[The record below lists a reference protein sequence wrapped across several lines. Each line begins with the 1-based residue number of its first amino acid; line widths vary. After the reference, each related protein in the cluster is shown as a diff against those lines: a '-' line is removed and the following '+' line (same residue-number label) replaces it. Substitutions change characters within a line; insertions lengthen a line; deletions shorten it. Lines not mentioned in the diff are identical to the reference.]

1 MKKIINNKV
10 YDTNKATEIGTWES
24 GRWGD
29 LDHVA
34 ETLYQKRTG
43 EFFLHGEGGPQTKY
57 AMSVGQ
63 GNWSGSEQIIPLA
76 WENAREWAE
85 SHLEAKAYEKA
96 FGEVAEDES
105 RTTVTLSL
113 SAGAVETAKR
123 AAAQAGVSLSAY
135 IESLIK

>member
-43 EFFLHGEGGPQTKY
+43 EFFLHGEGGAQTKY
-57 AMSVGQ
+57 AVSVGQ

-85 SHLEAKAYEKA
+85 SHLEAEAYEKA

>member
-10 YDTNKATEIGTWES
+10 YDTNKATEVGTWES

-29 LDHVA
+29 FDHVA

-43 EFFLHGEGGPQTKY
+43 EFFLHGEGGAQTKY
-57 AMSVGQ
+57 AISVGQ
-63 GNWSGSEQIIPLA
+63 GNWSGSEQIIPLT
-76 WENAREWAE
+76 WESAREWAE
-85 SHLEAKAYEKA
+85 SHLEADAYEKA

-113 SAGAVETAKR
+113 SAGAIETAKR
-123 AAAQAGVSLSAY
+123 AAAQSGVSLSAY

>member
-85 SHLEAKAYEKA
+85 SHLEAEAYEKA

>member
-10 YDTNKATEIGTWES
+10 YDTNKATEVGSWES
-24 GRWGD
+24 GRGGGFN
-29 LDHVA
+29 HIA

-63 GNWSGSEQIIPLA
+63 GNWSGSEQIIPLT
-76 WENAREWAE
+76 WENAKEWAE
-85 SHLEAKAYEKA
+85 SHLEADAYEKA
-96 FGEVAEDES
+96 FGEVVEDES